1 VARLLRHQ
9 CAVKKTPTTADKPM
23 YWCLAAAPFVRA
35 APNSAH
41 SKQPETS
48 PMLKHLTIATRLKFT
63 LGLLAAL
70 LLGLGGLALW
80 QMNLMRDSAKEIS
93 ETWLP
98 SVELV
103 GQLDIMATNLRV
115 AEYAHVIS
123 HNDQAMTV
131 IEKDITALRAQF
143 DQTHA
148 AYQKLINSDEERK
161 LHDRFVAE
169 WKQFLVLHDRLMAMS
184 REFDA
189 DRARA
194 LIEGEGKQSFDRLSA
209 TLGQLVKLNHDG
221 SMRESQASESV
232 YASARI
238 ILLAG
243 GAAGLLI
250 AVCAAVWLV
259 RAITGP
265 LGQALAAA
273 QRVASGDLGGHIDAS
288 GQDEAGQL
296 LQALAEM
303 QANLGRV
310 VANVRQNAES
320 VAAASAQIAQGN
332 QDLSGRTEAQAGALQ
347 KTSATMNG
355 LGTAVRHNTDSATQ
369 ANQLAQG
376 ASAVAAQGGEVV
388 SKVVA
393 TMQGINESSRRIG
406 DIIGTIDGIA
416 FQTNIL
422 ALNAAV
428 EAARAGE
435 QGRGF
440 AVVASE
446 VRSLAQ
452 RSAEAAKEI
461 KSLIGRSV
469 EQVEQGTVLVD
480 QAGKTMGEIVSAIQ
494 RVSDIVGEISTA
506 STEQSTGV
514 QLVGQAIDQMDQTTQ
529 QNAALVEQSAAAAES
544 LRTQARGL
552 VDAVSV
558 FRLSANGMASPEA
571 KAVASRPAAPAPRAV
586 APAAAQVSASAPARA
601 EARTA
606 DEDWTSF

>member
-1 VARLLRHQ
+1 
-9 CAVKKTPTTADKPM
+9 
-23 YWCLAAAPFVRA
+23 
-35 APNSAH
+35 
-41 SKQPETS
+41 
-48 PMLKHLTIATRLKFT
+48 
-63 LGLLAAL
+63 
-70 LLGLGGLALW
+70 
-80 QMNLMRDSAKEIS
+80 
-93 ETWLP
+93 
-98 SVELV
+98 
-103 GQLDIMATNLRV
+103 
-115 AEYAHVIS
+115 
-123 HNDQAMTV
+123 
-131 IEKDITALRAQF
+131 
-143 DQTHA
+143 
-148 AYQKLINSDEERK
+148 
-161 LHDRFVAE
+161 
-169 WKQFLVLHDRLMAMS
+169 
-184 REFDA
+184 
-189 DRARA
+189 
-194 LIEGEGKQSFDRLSA
+194 
-209 TLGQLVKLNHDG
+209 
-221 SMRESQASESV
+221 
-232 YASARI
+232 
-238 ILLAG
+238 
-243 GAAGLLI
+243 
-250 AVCAAVWLV
+250 
-259 RAITGP
+259 
-265 LGQALAAA
+265 
-273 QRVASGDLGGHIDAS
+273 VASGDLGGHIDAS

>member
-1 VARLLRHQ
+1 
-9 CAVKKTPTTADKPM
+9 
-23 YWCLAAAPFVRA
+23 
-35 APNSAH
+35 
-41 SKQPETS
+41 
-48 PMLKHLTIATRLKFT
+48 MLKNLTIASRLKLT

-70 LLGLGGLALW
+70 LLGLSGLALW
-80 QMNLMRDSAKEIS
+80 QMGLMRASAQELS

-103 GQLDIMATNLRV
+103 GRLDSFATELRV
-115 AEYAHVIS
+115 AEYAHVLS
-123 HNDQAMTV
+123 QNDKTMTA
-131 IEKDITALRAQF
+131 IEKDITTLLAQF
-143 DQTHA
+143 DQSHV

-161 LHDRFVAE
+161 LHQRFEAE
-169 WKQFLVLHDRLMAMS
+169 WKQFMALHDQLMASS
-184 REFDA
+184 RQFDA
-189 DRARA
+189 GRARS
-194 LIEGEGKQSFDRLSA
+194 LIDGEGKQAFDRLSA
-209 TLGQLVKLNHDG
+209 TLGELVKLNHDG
-221 SMRESQASESV
+221 GLRESQASAQV
-232 YASARI
+232 YASGRI
-238 ILLAG
+238 VLLAG

-250 AVCAAVWLV
+250 AVLAAVWLV
-259 RAITGP
+259 RAIIGP
-265 LGQALAAA
+265 LGLALAAA

-288 GQDEAGQL
+288 GQDEASQL
-296 LQALAEM
+296 LRALADM
-303 QANLGRV
+303 QSNLGQV

-332 QDLSGRTEAQAGALQ
+332 QDLSSRTEAQAGALQ
-347 KTSATMNG
+347 QTSATMNG
-355 LGTAVRHNTDSATQ
+355 LGTAVRHNTDAATQ

-388 SKVVA
+388 GKVVA

-406 DIIGTIDGIA
+406 DIIGTIDDIA

-480 QAGKTMGEIVSAIQ
+480 QAGRTMGEIVGAIQ
-494 RVSDIVGEISTA
+494 RVSDIVGEISAA
-506 STEQSTGV
+506 SNEQSAGV
-514 QLVGQAIDQMDQTTQ
+514 QRVGQAIDQMDQTTQ
-529 QNAALVEQSAAAAES
+529 QNAALVEESAAAAES
-544 LRTQARGL
+544 LRTQARSL

-558 FRLSANGMASPEA
+558 FRLSVSGTASPA
-571 KAVASRPAAPAPRAV
+571 SPPMVSRPAAPMPRTVSATAAPVARAAV
-586 APAAAQVSASAPARA
+586 PSAAPAPAKAMAA
-601 EARTA
+601 TA
-606 DEDWTSF
+606 DDDWTAF